1 MKTTLDSRFPEFSG
15 LGLSDRQM
23 VQYDRFR
30 FWRIAIM
37 AAVWYSFY
45 YLGRLNW
52 GFCLPWIIEDL
63 HITKVEAG
71 LGASAILWSYALGV
85 FISGRVSDTVGARI
99 MDTIGGVG
107 TTIMNIVVALLSAF
121 SFILGG
127 LALNGFVQGQAYA
140 STNGMISQWYPK
152 YRRGFATG
160 LYGTSMGIASL
171 VVWIITGFVV
181 ANYGWRAAFTY
192 PLLFFTLPLTVVLFL
207 VVRSRPTDAGFPPYK
222 ETMTDSISA
231 QAEARS
237 EAEVQGLHAWG
248 VLFSNW
254 KFMFYAVASF
264 LLYIGRYGLLTW
276 IPLYYAETSGINLSK
291 IPEATVAL
299 PLGMMFGPFV
309 AGWVSDRF
317 FHAKRYQ
324 VLNIWMISF
333 VVIMLFMANFGI
345 QEIGLYTSFALLV
358 LGGFF
363 VLGAIGDLFTA
374 ACDFG
379 GRKMAGTAVGVI
391 DLFNYVGAGVQG
403 VLIGGLLQWTGNWSL
418 VFYVLSAVTGV
429 GIVLINFVRE

>member
-1 MKTTLDSRFPEFSG
+1 MKSTLDSRFPEFAG
-15 LGLSDRQM
+15 LGLNDQQM
-23 VQYDRFR
+23 LSYDRFR
-30 FWRIAIM
+30 FWRIAVM

-45 YLGRLNW
+45 YLGRLDW

-63 HITKVEAG
+63 KISKFEAG
-71 LGASAILWSYALGV
+71 LGASAILWSYAIGV
-85 FISGRVSDTVGARI
+85 FISGRLSDRYGARI

-107 TTIMNIVVALLSAF
+107 TTIMNVIVATLSSF
-121 SFILGG
+121 SWILGG
-127 LALNGFVQGQAYA
+127 LTLNGFIQGQAYA

-171 VVWIITGFVV
+171 VVWIITGYF
-181 ANYGWRAAFTY
+181 ATNYGWRAAFTY
-192 PLLFFTLPLTVVLFL
+192 PLLIFTLPATIILFL
-207 VVRSRPTDAGFPPYK
+207 VVRSRPKDANFPPYK
-222 ETMTDSISA
+222 ETMEESISG
-231 QAEARS
+231 QAEHLT
-237 EAEVQGLHAWG
+237 EEETQGVKAWG
-248 VLFSNW
+248 LLFSNW

-276 IPLYYAETSGINLSK
+276 IPLYYAETSGINLTK

-299 PLGMMFGPFV
+299 PLGMMFGPIV

-317 FHAKRYQ
+317 FHAKRFQ

-333 VVIMLFMANFGI
+333 VVIMLFMAHFGI
-345 QEIGLYTSFALLV
+345 KEIGLFASFALLV

-363 VLGAIGDLFTA
+363 VLGSIGDLFAA

-391 DLFNYVGAGVQG
+391 DLFNYIGAGVQG
-403 VLIGGLLQWTGNWSL
+403 VLIGGLLQWTGSWSL
-418 VFYVLSAVTGV
+418 VFYVISGVTVV